1 MTPVM
6 PRASAPLLVLAL
18 CCVLLLPAT
27 ASAAEPFYAKL
38 ENGLTVYILEEH
50 KAPVVTVQV
59 WYHVGGRNE
68 LSGRT
73 GLAHL
78 LEHMMFKGTTKYGKG
93 EYSRLIAKNGG
104 TENAF
109 TANDETVYFSTLSSG
124 KVALALE
131 LEADRM
137 SNLLLDPKEV
147 ALERNVVKEER
158 RMRTDD
164 DPQSLLVESD
174 YAMAFPAHPYGR
186 PVIGWMDDI
195 SRLTRDDLA
204 AFYHRYYA
212 PNNATLVVVG
222 NVTPK
227 EIMPVI
233 QRTFGA
239 IPARPFTYDPI
250 TPEQPQY
257 GERRFILKREAQLPV
272 VFMGYHV
279 PNYSSADA
287 DALEVLGT
295 ILSSGKS
302 SRLYQDLVYTQRI
315 ALSAD
320 GGYEPLTIDGDLF
333 YFYAMAQP
341 GHTHEELEAALDKE
355 IERLQ
360 NEPVTDREL
369 QKAKNGLL
377 AGYIFGQDSN
387 FFRAMQIGQTVNVGA
402 GVKYIDT
409 YTSRIQAVTKEQV
422 RQAAKRFLLKD
433 HRTVGYL
440 VPLQPP
446 ADSGSPSTVP
456 APQKAQPPS

>member
-1 MTPVM
+1 VN
-6 PRASAPLLVLAL
+6 RLSNHLFRFVLWFGLLVLPVA
-18 CCVLLLPAT
+18 
-27 ASAAEPFYAKL
+27 ASAAPPFFATL
-38 ENGLTVYILEEH
+38 DNGLTVYILEEH
-50 KAPVVTVQV
+50 KAPVVTSQL

-78 LEHMMFKGTTKYGKG
+78 LEHMMFKGTTNHGKG

-104 TENAF
+104 SENAF
-109 TANDETVYFSTLSSG
+109 TANDETVYFSTLSSDR
-124 KVALALE
+124 VELALE

-137 SNLLLDPKEV
+137 SNLLLDPKEM

-164 DPQSLLVESD
+164 DPQSLLVESA

-195 SRLTRDDLA
+195 SGLTRDDLA
-204 AFYHRYYA
+204 AFYHRYYV
-212 PNNATLVVVG
+212 PSNATLVVVG
-222 NVTPK
+222 DVTAK
-227 EIMPVI
+227 KLMPII
-233 QRTFGA
+233 QRDFGS
-239 IPARPFTYDPI
+239 IPAKPVTDDPI
-250 TPEQPQY
+250 TPEQPQF

-279 PNYSSADA
+279 PNYRGADA
-287 DALEVLGT
+287 DALEMLGT

-302 SRLYQDLVYTQRI
+302 SRLYQSLVYEQRI

-320 GGYEPLTIDGDLF
+320 GGYDPLSIDGDLF
-333 YFYAMAQP
+333 YFYGMAQP

-355 IERLQ
+355 ITKLQ
-360 NEPVTDREL
+360 NEPVSDREL

-402 GVKYIDT
+402 GVGYIDS
-409 YTSRIQAVTKEQV
+409 YVSRIQAVTKEQV
-422 RQAAKRFLLKD
+422 QRAAQRYLLKD

-440 VPLQPP
+440 VPLPP
-446 ADSGSPSTVP
+446 AGAGAPETGSAPPEMAKP
-456 APQKAQPPS
+456 AS

>member
-1 MTPVM
+1 MNRPG
-6 PRASAPLLVLAL
+6 SHLSPLLVWLWL
-18 CCVLLLPAT
+18 LLLPA
-27 ASAAEPFYAKL
+27 AAFAAPPFSAKL
-38 ENGLTVYILEEH
+38 DNGLTVYILEEP
-50 KAPVVTVQV
+50 KAPVVTIQT

-78 LEHMMFKGTTKYGKG
+78 LEHMMFKGTTVHGKG

-109 TANDETVYFSTLSSG
+109 TANDETVYFSN
-124 KVALALE
+124 LASDRVDLGLE

-147 ALERNVVKEER
+147 TLERDVVKEER

-164 DPQSLLVESD
+164 DPQSLLVETG
-174 YAMAFPAHPYGR
+174 YALAFLAHPYGR

-195 SRLTRDDLA
+195 SGLTRDDLA
-204 AFYHRYYA
+204 AFYHRYYV

-222 NVTPK
+222 DVAAK
-227 EIMPVI
+227 QLMPVI

-239 IPARPFTYDPI
+239 IPARPVTFDPI
-250 TPEQPQY
+250 TPEQPQL
-257 GERRFILKREAQLPV
+257 GERRFVLKREAQLPV

-279 PNYSSADA
+279 PNYSGADA

-302 SRLYQDLVYTQRI
+302 SRLYQSLVYEQRI

-320 GGYEPLTIDGDLF
+320 GGYDPLSIDADLF
-333 YFYAMAQP
+333 YFYGMAQP
-341 GHTHEELEAALDKE
+341 GHTHEQVEAALDHE
-355 IERLQ
+355 IVRLQ
-360 NEPVTDREL
+360 NEFVSDREL

-387 FFRAMQIGQTVNVGA
+387 FFRAMQIGRTVNVGA
-402 GVKYIDT
+402 GAGYIDT
-409 YTSRIQAVTKEQV
+409 YVRRIQAVTKEAV
-422 RQAAKRFLLKD
+422 RQAAQRYLVKD

-440 VPLQPP
+440 IPLPS
-446 ADSGSPSTVP
+446 ADAAASPEA
-456 APQKAQPPS
+456 APISSEKTKPPS

>member
-1 MTPVM
+1 M
-6 PRASAPLLVLAL
+6 PRVIVPLLIVAL
-18 CCVLLLPAT
+18 WCGLLPAA
-27 ASAAEPFYAKL
+27 ASAAPPFYAKL
-38 ENGLTVYILEEH
+38 ENGMTVYILEEH
-50 KAPVVTVQV
+50 KAPVATVQV

-78 LEHMMFKGTTKYGKG
+78 LEHMMFKGTAKHGKG
-93 EYSRLIAKNGG
+93 EYSRLIAMNGG
-104 TENAF
+104 MENAF
-109 TANDETVYFSTLSSG
+109 TANDETVYFSTLSSDR
-124 KVALALE
+124 VSLALE

-164 DPQSLLVESD
+164 DPQALLVESD

-195 SRLTRDDLA
+195 SRLTRDDLV
-204 AFYHRYYA
+204 AFYHRYYV

-222 NVTPK
+222 DVTPTTL
-227 EIMPVI
+227 MPVV
-233 QRTFGA
+233 QHTFGA
-239 IPARPFTYDPI
+239 VPARPFTYDPI

-272 VFMGYHV
+272 VFMGYHA

-302 SRLYQDLVYTQRI
+302 SRLFQSLVYRQRI

-320 GGYEPLTIDGDLF
+320 GGYDPLTIDGDLF
-333 YFYAMAQP
+333 YFYGMAQP
-341 GHTHEELEAALDKE
+341 GHTHEELEASLDQE
-355 IERLQ
+355 IEKLQ
-360 NEPVTDREL
+360 NKPVSDREL

-377 AGYIFGQDSN
+377 AAYIFGQDSN
-387 FFRAMQIGQTVNVGA
+387 FFRGMQIGTTVNVGA
-402 GVKYIDT
+402 GVSYIDT
-409 YTSRIQAVTKEQV
+409 YVTRIQAVTKEQV
-422 RQAAKRFLLKD
+422 QQAAKRYLLKD

-440 VPLQPP
+440 VPLPP
-446 ADSGSPSTVP
+446 PGSGAAPAAP
-456 APQKAQPPS
+456 APRGPKPPS

>member
-1 MTPVM
+1 MQWSS
-6 PRASAPLLVLAL
+6 RHLLRFVIWCGL
-18 CCVLLLPAT
+18 LLLPAA
-27 ASAAEPFYAKL
+27 ASAAPPFFATL
-38 ENGLTVYILEEH
+38 NNGLTVYILEEH

-78 LEHMMFKGTTKYGKG
+78 LEHMMFKGTTNHGKG

-104 TENAF
+104 SENAF
-109 TANDETVYFSTLSSG
+109 TANDETVYFSTLSSNR
-124 KVALALE
+124 VALALE

-137 SNLLLDPKEV
+137 SNLLLDPKEM

-164 DPQSLLVESD
+164 DPQSLLVETD
-174 YAMAFPAHPYGR
+174 YALAFLAHPYGR

-195 SRLTRDDLA
+195 NGLTHDDLE
-204 AFYHRYYA
+204 AFYHRYYV

-222 NVTPK
+222 DVTAAK
-227 EIMPVI
+227 LMPLI
-233 QRTFGA
+233 QRDFGS
-239 IPARPFTYDPI
+239 IPAKPVTYDPI
-250 TPEQPQY
+250 TPEQPQF
-257 GERRFILKREAQLPV
+257 GERRFVLKREAQLPV

-279 PNYSSADA
+279 PNYSGAEA

-302 SRLYQDLVYTQRI
+302 SRLYRSLVYEQRI

-320 GGYEPLTIDGDLF
+320 GGYDPLSIDPELF
-333 YFYAMAQP
+333 YFYSMAQP
-341 GHTHEELEAALDKE
+341 GHTHEEMEAALDKE
-355 IERLQ
+355 IARLQ

-377 AGYIFGQDSN
+377 AAYIFGQDSN

-402 GVKYIDT
+402 GVGYIDS
-409 YTSRIQAVTKEQV
+409 YVSRIQAVTKEAVQ
-422 RQAAKRFLLKD
+422 QAAQRYLLKD

-440 VPLQPP
+440 VPLPP
-446 ADSGSPSTVP
+446 ADAGAPETAP
-456 APQKAQPPS
+456 APSEKAKPPS

>member
-6 PRASAPLLVLAL
+6 PRASLFLPALTL
-18 CCVLLLPAT
+18 CCVLLLPA
-27 ASAAEPFYAKL
+27 AVSAAEPFYAKL
-38 ENGLTVYILEEH
+38 ENGMTVYILEEH
-50 KAPVVTVQV
+50 KAPVVTVQI

-93 EYSRLIAKNGG
+93 EYSRLIAKDGG

-109 TANDETVYFSTLSSG
+109 TANDETVYFSTLSSD

-195 SRLTRDDLA
+195 SRLTRDELA
-204 AFYHRYYA
+204 AFYHRYYV

-222 NVTPK
+222 DVTPK

-239 IPARPFTYDPI
+239 IPARAFTYDPI

-279 PNYSSADA
+279 PNYSSTDA

-302 SRLYQDLVYTQRI
+302 SRLFQDLVYTQRI

-320 GGYEPLTIDGDLF
+320 GGYDPLTIDGDLF
-333 YFYAMAQP
+333 NFYAMAQP

-360 NEPVTDREL
+360 NEPVSDHEL

-377 AGYIFGQDSN
+377 AAYIFGQDSN

-402 GVKYIDT
+402 GVEYIDT

-422 RQAAKRFLLKD
+422 QEAAKRFLLKD

-440 VPLQPP
+440 VPLPSPESGAPP
-446 ADSGSPSTVP
+446 TAPSPQES
-456 APQKAQPPS
+456 KPSS

>member
-1 MTPVM
+1 VTRLSIHLLRFVLWCGL
-6 PRASAPLLVLAL
+6 LLVPTA
-18 CCVLLLPAT
+18 AT
-27 ASAAEPFYAKL
+27 AAPPFFATL
-38 ENGLTVYILEEH
+38 DNGLTVYILEEH
-50 KAPVVTVQV
+50 KAPVATVQV

-78 LEHMMFKGTTKYGKG
+78 LEHMMFKGTTNHGKG

-104 TENAF
+104 SENAF
-109 TANDETVYFSTLSSG
+109 TANDETVYFSTLSSDR
-124 KVALALE
+124 VELALE

-158 RMRTDD
+158 RTRTDD
-164 DPQSLLVESD
+164 DPQSLLVETA

-195 SRLTRDDLA
+195 SGLTRDELA
-204 AFYHRYYA
+204 AFYHRYYV

-222 NVTPK
+222 DVTAAK
-227 EIMPVI
+227 LMPII

-239 IPARPFTYDPI
+239 IPAKPVTDDPI
-250 TPEQPQY
+250 TPEQPQF

-279 PNYSSADA
+279 PNYHGADA

-295 ILSSGKS
+295 IISSGKS
-302 SRLYQDLVYTQRI
+302 SRLYQSLVYEQRI

-320 GGYEPLTIDGDLF
+320 GGYDPLSIDGDLF
-333 YFYAMAQP
+333 YFYGMAQP

-355 IERLQ
+355 IARLQ
-360 NEPVTDREL
+360 KEPVSDREL

-402 GVKYIDT
+402 GVDYIDS
-409 YTSRIQAVTKEQV
+409 YVSRIQAVTKEEVQ
-422 RQAAKRFLLKD
+422 QAAKRYLLKD

-440 VPLQPP
+440 VPLPP
-446 ADSGSPSTVP
+446 GGAGPPETEP
-456 APQKAQPPS
+456 APSETAKPAS

>member
-1 MTPVM
+1 VN
-6 PRASAPLLVLAL
+6 RFSIHLLRFVLWCGLLVL
-18 CCVLLLPAT
+18 PAV
-27 ASAAEPFYAKL
+27 AFAAPPFFATL
-38 ENGLTVYILEEH
+38 DNGLTVYILEEH
-50 KAPVVTVQV
+50 KAPVATVQV

-78 LEHMMFKGTTKYGKG
+78 LEHMMFKGTTNHGKG

-104 TENAF
+104 SENAF
-109 TANDETVYFSTLSSG
+109 TANDETVYFSTLSSDR
-124 KVALALE
+124 VELALE

-147 ALERNVVKEER
+147 VLERDVVKEER

-164 DPQSLLVESD
+164 DPQSLLVETA

-195 SRLTRDDLA
+195 SRLTRDELA
-204 AFYHRYYA
+204 AFYHRYYV

-222 NVTPK
+222 DVTAK
-227 EIMPVI
+227 ELMPI
-233 QRTFGA
+233 IKRAFSA
-239 IPARPFTYDPI
+239 IPAKPVTDDPI
-250 TPEQPQY
+250 TPEQPQF
-257 GERRFILKREAQLPV
+257 GERRFVLKREAQLPV
-272 VFMGYHV
+272 VIMGYHV
-279 PNYSSADA
+279 PNYSGADA

-302 SRLYQDLVYTQRI
+302 SRLYRSLVYEQRI

-320 GGYEPLTIDGDLF
+320 GGYDPLSIDGDLF
-333 YFYAMAQP
+333 YFYGMAQP

-355 IERLQ
+355 IASLQ
-360 NEPVTDREL
+360 NEPVSDREL

-377 AGYIFGQDSN
+377 ASYIFGQDSN
-387 FFRAMQIGQTVNVGA
+387 FFRAMQIGQAVNVGA
-402 GVKYIDT
+402 GVGYIDS
-409 YTSRIQAVTKEQV
+409 YVSRIQAVTKEAVQ
-422 RQAAKRFLLKD
+422 QAAQRYLLKD

-440 VPLQPP
+440 VPLPP
-446 ADSGSPSTVP
+446 AGAGPQETEP
-456 APQKAQPPS
+456 APPETAKPAS